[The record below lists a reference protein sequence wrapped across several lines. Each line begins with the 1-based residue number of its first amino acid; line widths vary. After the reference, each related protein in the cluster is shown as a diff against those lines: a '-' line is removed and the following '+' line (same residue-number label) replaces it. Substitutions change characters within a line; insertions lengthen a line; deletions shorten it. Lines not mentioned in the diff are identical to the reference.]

1 MQNYE
6 SSLVYVQSD
15 EKGRIIR
22 CEGGYTTPSDLTGW
36 IQIDEGI
43 GDRYNLC
50 QSNYFPGSLFTSDG
64 IPRYKLVDGK
74 PIERTAEELNADR
87 LPAAKSAKISKSKK
101 ELDAYLSSHPL
112 TWTDGKQYNITRE
125 KTGWLTSKV
134 VAATAA
140 AGIGVP
146 YDLKWNDTGMVCEEW
161 SLSDLTALALAID
174 ARVTALVTYQQEKEI
189 EIKAAQTMAELEDIV
204 VDYDTIQ

>member
-1 MQNYE
+1 ME
-6 SSLVYVQSD
+6 TIKSKVYVKIDSAN
-15 EKGRIIR
+15 RVIR
-22 CEGGYTTPSDLTGW
+22 CDGGYTTPSDLTGW
-36 IQIDEGI
+36 MQIDEGA

-50 QSNYFPGSLFTSDG
+50 QSHYFSGGLYTLDG
-64 IPRYKLVDGK
+64 IPRYKLEDGS
-74 PIERTAEELNADR
+74 PVERTTEELDADR
-87 LPAAKSAKISKSKK
+87 LLAAKAIKIAKSKDA
-101 ELDAYLSSHPL
+101 LDAYLSSHPL

-134 VAATAA
+134 VAATVA

-174 ARVTALVTYQQEKEI
+174 AKVTALVTYQQEKEV
-189 EIKAAQTMAELEDIV
+189 EIKAAQTMSELEAIV

>member
-1 MQNYE
+1 MNDNFDYI
-6 SSLVYVQSD
+6 VYVQTNRNSCITAINSSAFVSPD
-15 EKGRIIR
+15 WGVE
-22 CEGGYTTPSDLTGW
+22 
-36 IQIDEGI
+36 IDRGF
-43 GDRYNLC
+43 GDKYHHAQN
-50 QSNYFPGSLFTSDG
+50 SYFPKGLYTDDG
-64 IPRYKLVDGK
+64 IPYYKLQDGQAV
-74 PIERTAEELNADR
+74 ERTTEELNADR
-87 LPAAKSAKISKSKK
+87 LPAAKVIKIAKSKDA
-101 ELDAYLSSHPL
+101 LDAYLSSHPL

-189 EIKAAQTMAELEDIV
+189 EIKAAHTMAELEAIV